1 VKKIISLLSLSL
13 TLLLVSCGKQPITPN
28 TDMQNEINY
37 LLNESLKQAT
47 IATNLSGAQTINTA
61 VVSSV
66 TSTATCKPSTKLH
79 FWGVALVFQ
88 ESDNCLLSGSIDV
101 SLFPLTA
108 TLNLESTKL
117 KFVKSLKAEAKL
129 SLAAG
134 SLNMQFLDSR
144 IQLRNLINLP
154 WQELVLN
161 GKVQTLWQN
170 SSLSWKVRANAF
182 ESSTRMGV
190 AILSKEPPKIGLQAC
205 FLSNGDPLNPDAGT
219 LSACLGK

>member
-1 VKKIISLLSLSL
+1 
-13 TLLLVSCGKQPITPN
+13 
-28 TDMQNEINY
+28 
-37 LLNESLKQAT
+37 
-47 IATNLSGAQTINTA
+47 
-61 VVSSV
+61 
-66 TSTATCKPSTKLH
+66 
-79 FWGVALVFQ
+79 VFQ

-129 SLAAG
+129 SAAAG

-161 GKVQTLWQN
+161 GKVQTTWQN
-170 SSLSWKVRANAF
+170 SALSWKVRANAF

-190 AILSKEPPKIGLQAC
+190 AILSTEPPKIGLQAC

-219 LSACLGK
+219 LSACLGQ